1 MWAWPEDFKKK
12 FLVTVSSGEK
22 EKRYSNFLTPWLRS
36 YTSYS
41 FTFYKWKLV
50 TWSHL
55 AAEDSGKCSPWLG
68 CYVLARTLHFE
79 GLPWWLSDKESACNA
94 GGAGDVHSIPGCGR
108 SSGGKH
114 GNPLQHSPL
123 ENPMDRGAWWAIV
136 HRVTKSR
143 TRLSDFTFFLSCYY
157 WVAFCYLSNPSSF
170 DWYLGC
176 IYSDYYE

>member
-68 CYVLARTLHFE
+68 CYVLARTLRFE

-114 GNPLQHSPL
+114 GSPLQHSPL

-143 TRLSDFTFFLSCYY
+143 TRLSDFTFFL
-157 WVAFCYLSNPSSF
+157 
-170 DWYLGC
+170 
-176 IYSDYYE
+176 I